1 MPRGPAL
8 FAPLPV
14 EVHRLLAGV
23 PALIEKTFPM
33 PGRFR
38 PGLPRD
44 VAELSRLLTAERG
57 ERALSYLSRPN
68 LLSAYLRYFLPWN
81 IYRLCRLLPFL
92 DISLSP
98 GDAIVDIGCGPLTL
112 AAALWISRPELRGLP
127 LELRCV
133 DRTGLVLDAGKKFF
147 AALSGIAP
155 EGAAPSDVATPD
167 AGACP
172 WKIVTIKGN
181 AFGKNVIKGKP
192 AVLVCAV
199 NVFNEIYGDIPHS
212 GSLGQAALHSAR
224 QLDSLCAETASI
236 LVVEPG
242 VPRWGEF
249 ITCLRD
255 ALIEKGRF
263 PLSPC
268 PHNEACPFPGGSSK
282 AGKKRWCHFAFDTED
297 APPALHKLSAAAG
310 IPKERAV
317 LSFLFA
323 GPRVRPLPAARAG
336 LHGKPG
342 PEKNP
347 QALPESFPKCA
358 FRTRIVSDAFPLS
371 QGQFGRYGCSDQGL
385 VLVTGKKPE
394 IEKLSSG
401 ALIKAVPAK
410 PPQRDPKSG
419 ALLVT
424 GVRL

>member
-1 MPRGPAL
+1 
-8 FAPLPV
+8 
-14 EVHRLLAGV
+14 V
-23 PALIEKTFPM
+23 PALIERTFPM

-38 PGLPRD
+38 SGLPKD
-44 VAELSRLLTAERG
+44 VAELSRLLTADRG

-98 GDAIVDIGCGPLTL
+98 GDAILDIGCGPLTL

-147 AALSGIAP
+147 AALSGKALS
-155 EGAAPSDVATPD
+155 GDARPD
-167 AGACP
+167 ADACP
-172 WKIVTIKGN
+172 WKIITIKGN
-181 AFGKNVIKGKP
+181 AFGKNVVKGKP
-192 AVLVCAV
+192 AALACAV

-255 ALIEKGRF
+255 AMLDKGRF

-268 PHNEACPFPGGSSK
+268 PHSEACPFPGGSSK
-282 AGKKRWCHFAFDTED
+282 VGKKRWCHFAFDTED
-297 APPALHKLSAAAG
+297 APAALHKLSAAAG

-317 LSFLFA
+317 LSFLSA
-323 GPRVRPLPAARAG
+323 GPRIRPPG
-336 LHGKPG
+336 LA
-342 PEKNP
+342 KNL
-347 QALPESFPKCA
+347 QAQPESFPKCA
-358 FRTRIVSDAFPLS
+358 FCTRIVSDVFPLP

-385 VLVTGKKPE
+385 VLVTGNRLE

-401 ALIKAVPAK
+401 ALIKALPAK

-424 GVRL
+424 GKLS